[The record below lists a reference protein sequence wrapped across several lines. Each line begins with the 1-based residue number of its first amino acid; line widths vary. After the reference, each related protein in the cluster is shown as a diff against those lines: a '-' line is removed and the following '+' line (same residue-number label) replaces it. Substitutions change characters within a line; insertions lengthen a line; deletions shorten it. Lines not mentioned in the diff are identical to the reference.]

1 MLGLTLHL
9 RKVRRTG
16 RVSIWLMAV
25 NTRGE
30 RKERLAR
37 AAELNKKASAHFV
50 FLHMSVIDVVVVSH
64 GYGYVALKR
73 GKLIYNIQELYLEE
87 KL

>member
-1 MLGLTLHL
+1 MWE
-9 RKVRRTG
+9 RKESSTET
-16 RVSIWLMAV
+16 VSIWDMAV
-25 NTRGE
+25 RMRGE

-50 FLHMSVIDVVVVSH
+50 FLHMSAIDVVVVSLPCH
-64 GYGYVALKR
+64 DKDYVTLQR